1 MERLSWLDYGIAL
14 AKTAALRSE
23 DPFVKAGC
31 CLFRPDNSVAS
42 LGYNGAPPGI
52 DIDWSDRDERRKRVI
67 HAETNALKNIKPQEA
82 DRVFVTLMPCGDC
95 IKNIA
100 SYGIKQVFY
109 VKAYDFD
116 ETAINLALEF
126 GINLTQH
133 NNDIRIYQ
141 KIRGV
146 GEDTD

>member
-1 MERLSWLDYGIAL
+1 MDRLSWIDYGIEL

-23 DPFVKAGC
+23 DPFIQVGC
-31 CLFRPDNSVAS
+31 CIFRPDNSIAS

-52 DIDWSDRDERRKRVI
+52 DIDWSDRDERRDRVI
-67 HAETNALKNIKPQEA
+67 HAETNALKNIKPHEA
-82 DRVFVTLMPCGDC
+82 DRMFVTLMPCGDC
-95 IKNIA
+95 IKNVA
-100 SYGIKQVFY
+100 SYGIKDIY
-109 VKAYDFD
+109 YIKAYNLDD
-116 ETAINLALEF
+116 RAINLALEF

-146 GEDTD
+146 GNHTD

>member
-1 MERLSWLDYGIAL
+1 MDRLSWIDYGIEL

-23 DPFVKAGC
+23 DPFIQVGC
-31 CLFRPDNSVAS
+31 CIFRPDNSIAS

-52 DIDWSDRDERRKRVI
+52 DIDWSDRDERRDRVI
-67 HAETNALKNIKPQEA
+67 HAETNALKNIKPHEA
-82 DRVFVTLMPCGDC
+82 DRMFVTLMPCGDC
-95 IKNIA
+95 IKNVA
-100 SYGIKQVFY
+100 SYGIKDIY
-109 VKAYDFD
+109 YIKAYNLDD
-116 ETAINLALEF
+116 RAINLALEF

-146 GEDTD
+146 GNRTD

>member
-1 MERLSWLDYGIAL
+1 MERLSWTDYGTEL

-23 DPFVKAGC
+23 DPFVKVGC
-31 CLFRPDNSVAS
+31 CLLRADNSIAS

-52 DIDWSDRDERRKRVI
+52 DINWENRDERRKRVI

-82 DRVFVTLMPCGDC
+82 DRMFVTLLPCGDC

-109 VKAYDFD
+109 IKVYDLD
-116 ETAINLALEF
+116 QTAIDLALEF

-146 GEDTD
+146 GNHTD

>member
-1 MERLSWLDYGIAL
+1 MQRLSWIDYGIEL

-23 DPFVKAGC
+23 DPFIKVGC
-31 CLFRPDNSVAS
+31 CLFRADNSIAS

-82 DRVFVTLMPCGDC
+82 DRMFVTLMPCGDC
-95 IKNIA
+95 IKNVA
-100 SYGIKQVFY
+100 SYGIKQIFY
-109 VKAYDFD
+109 IKTYELDK
-116 ETAINLALEF
+116 TAINLALEF

-146 GEDTD
+146 GSHTD

>member
-1 MERLSWLDYGIAL
+1 MERLSWIDYGIEL

-23 DPFVKAGC
+23 DPFIKVGC
-31 CLFRPDNSVAS
+31 CLFRADNSIAS

-82 DRVFVTLMPCGDC
+82 DRMFVTLMPCGDC
-95 IKNIA
+95 IKNVA
-100 SYGIKQVFY
+100 SYGIKQIFY
-109 VKAYDFD
+109 IKTYELDK
-116 ETAINLALEF
+116 TAINLALEF

-146 GEDTD
+146 GNHTD

>member
-1 MERLSWLDYGIAL
+1 MERLSWKDYGIEL

-23 DPFVKAGC
+23 DPFVKVGC
-31 CLFRPDNSVAS
+31 CLLRPDNSIAS

-82 DRVFVTLMPCGDC
+82 DRMFVTLLPCGDC
-95 IKNIA
+95 IKNVA
-100 SYGIKQVFY
+100 SYGVKQVFY
-109 VKAYDFD
+109 IKKYDLD
-116 ETAINLALEF
+116 ETAIDLALEF
-126 GINLTQH
+126 GIKLIQH

-146 GEDTD
+146 GGHTD

>member
-1 MERLSWLDYGIAL
+1 MGRLNWQEYGIEL
-14 AKTAALRSE
+14 AKTAASRSE
-23 DPFVKAGC
+23 DPFVQVGC
-31 CLFRPDNSVAS
+31 CIFRPDNSVAS

-52 DIDWSDRDERRKRVI
+52 NIDWSDRDERRKRVI
-67 HAETNALKNIKPQEA
+67 HAETNALKSIKPQEA

-116 ETAINLALEF
+116 KTAVNLALEF

-133 NNDIRIYQ
+133 NNDLRIYQ

-146 GEDTD
+146 GHHTD